1 MKNNTP
7 NISSHDSVSI
17 PESHEPI
24 VHADIESHEEIPEE
38 DNNILTRKS
47 KR

>member
-7 NISSHDSVSI
+7 STSSHDSVSI

-24 VHADIESHEEIPEE
+24 VHADVESHEEIP
-38 DNNILTRKS
+38 
-47 KR
+47 